1 MGGFGVTTD
10 DTRAALDDLIDAF
23 QCADHD
29 RLVSRYDDDID
40 WVLYAP
46 ILVFPF
52 AGKRRG
58 KTEVLTS
65 LLGVYQHYQITK
77 YDVQR
82 ILVDGDQAAT
92 VSDINVIQRATGRI
106 INSQLA
112 GFHRF
117 RDGKLFHYRGYTD
130 SFDTAEQALGYEID
144 I

>member
-1 MGGFGVTTD
+1 MTTD
-10 DTRAALDDLIDAF
+10 ETRAAMHDLIDAF
-23 QCADHD
+23 QCGDHD
-29 RLVSRYDDDID
+29 RLVARYDDDID

-52 AGKRRG
+52 AGRRHG
-58 KTEVLTS
+58 KAEVLTS
-65 LLGVYQHYQITK
+65 LLGVYQHYQIAK

-82 ILVDGDQAAT
+82 ILVDGDQAAMI
-92 VSDINVIQRATGRI
+92 SDVNVVQRSTGRV

-117 RDGKLFHYRGYTD
+117 RDGKLVDYCGFTD